1 MTRLKKLVNLTIE
14 FMKTGLYFVAT
25 CFISTFAFWGALSM
39 QNPFPCFA
47 VAFGIW
53 ALFFWGWNRRMKKQT
68 ERRSREQL
76 FAEYM
81 RSKIRND
88 RTRY

>member
-1 MTRLKKLVNLTIE
+1 
-14 FMKTGLYFVAT
+14 MKTVIYFILT
-25 CFISTFAFWGALSM
+25 LFISTGAFLAATNLK
-39 QNPFPCFA
+39 NPWPPFI

-53 ALFFWGWNRRMKKQT
+53 ALFFWGWNRRIKKQA

-81 RSKIRND
+81 RSKLRQRN
-88 RTRY
+88 R